1 MFEHSERYD
10 LLAERA
16 NLDLD
21 ISERYCTAITR
32 AEAKNFYWGFISLP
46 FEQRIA
52 IYALYTFAREID
64 DEVDD
69 QNRSRDNLA
78 KRLEAQRERVHRCVR
93 GQYEDPVMHV
103 LSRAVERFGIPE
115 VELQWLIDGVEMDV
129 EPHEY
134 ESWEQL
140 RNYCRLVA
148 AVVGRM
154 CVRIFGFDNPKALD
168 LAEELGVS
176 LQLINVLRD
185 VREDLSMGRVYLP
198 REDRVRFGV
207 DETVLRQGGP
217 AWHELVQ
224 FEAERAIALYESGLE
239 VVRYIPRRPGV
250 CVRSMAGIYRGILD
264 RILEDP
270 ERPLRERISLST
282 PQKLGVVVKSWL
294 AAPTVHA

>member
-16 NLDLD
+16 HLDLD
-21 ISERYCTAITR
+21 VSERYCAAITR
-32 AEAKNFYWGFISLP
+32 SEAKNFYWGFISLP

-52 IYALYTFAREID
+52 IYALYAFAREID

-69 QNRSRDNLA
+69 PTRSRENLA
-78 KRLEAQRERVHRCVR
+78 LRLEGQRERVRRCVR

-129 EPHEY
+129 EPREY
-134 ESWEQL
+134 ATWNQL
-140 RNYCRLVA
+140 RAYCRLVA

-154 CVRIFGFDNPKALD
+154 CVRIFGFDDAKALER
-168 LAEELGVS
+168 AEDLGVS

-185 VREDLSMGRVYLP
+185 VREDLAMGRIYLP
-198 REDRVRFGV
+198 REDRERFGV
-207 DETVLRQGGP
+207 DGTILRDGGP
-217 AWHELVQ
+217 AWHELVK
-224 FEAERAIALYESGLE
+224 FEAERAIALYEIGLD

-270 ERPLRERISLST
+270 ERPLRGRISLST

-294 AAPTVHA
+294 AVPTVRA

>member
-21 ISERYCTAITR
+21 ISERYCAAMTR
-32 AEAKNFYWGFISLP
+32 SEAKNFYWGFISLP

-69 QNRSRDNLA
+69 VSRSRENLA
-78 KRLEAQRERVHRCVR
+78 QRLQAQRERVHRCVR
-93 GQYEDPVMHV
+93 GQYGDPVMHV

-115 VELQWLIDGVEMDV
+115 NELQWLIDGVEMDV
-129 EPHEY
+129 EPRDY
-134 ESWEQL
+134 GSWEEL
-140 RNYCRLVA
+140 RAYCRLVA

-154 CVRIFGFDNPKALD
+154 CVRIFGFDDPKALD
-168 LAEELGVS
+168 LAEDLGVS

-185 VREDLSMGRVYLP
+185 VREDLAMGRIYLP
-198 REDRVRFGV
+198 REDRDRFGV
-207 DETVLRQGGP
+207 DETVLRSGGAP
-217 AWHELVQ
+217 WHDLVK

-264 RILEDP
+264 RIVEDP

>member
-10 LLAERA
+10 LLAERGT
-16 NLDLD
+16 LDLD
-21 ISERYCTAITR
+21 ISERYCAAITR

-52 IYALYTFAREID
+52 IYALYAFAREID

-69 QNRSRDNLA
+69 PNRSRENLA
-78 KRLEAQRERVHRCVR
+78 LRLEAQRERVRRCVR

-103 LSRAVERFGIPE
+103 LSRAVERFDIPE
-115 VELQWLIDGVEMDV
+115 IELQWLIDGVEMDV
-129 EPHEY
+129 EPREY
-134 ESWEQL
+134 ETWAQL
-140 RNYCRLVA
+140 RDYCRLVA

-154 CVRIFGFDNPKALD
+154 CVRIFGFEDARALV

-185 VREDLSMGRVYLP
+185 VREDLSMGRIYLP
-198 REDRVRFGV
+198 REDRERFGV
-207 DETVLRQGGP
+207 DEVILQSGGA
-217 AWHELVQ
+217 AWHELVK
-224 FEAERAIALYESGLE
+224 FEAERAIELYENGLD